1 LKRFL
6 KLNPKNS
13 TKPDAIALLWI
24 VAVGLGLRLLCLD
37 LKPLWV
43 DEVITSIF
51 GLGLG
56 FDAIP
61 TEQVIPLAAL
71 PLLFQFNAAADC
83 PAIAHHLA
91 TQSTHPPLFFCLLH
105 TWLGWL
111 PQASLAVATRS
122 FAVLWGGVGIVA
134 LYGLNR
140 VGFSRSAALTG
151 AALMALSPFAVYL
164 SQEARHY
171 TLPMA
176 LLTLALTAQ
185 VQIHHD
191 LRRKCHR
198 PWLWGLWG
206 MVSCGAIY
214 SHYFCALA
222 VMAQGV
228 TLVLFLGRDRPP
240 ITLGQ
245 LGRNLLLFALP
256 FGVFLPWLPVLF
268 QHFNSPKTGWLS
280 PPAGLAP
287 LGQTLVGWI
296 VMLFVPPIEGQPR
309 SLQIGLGL
317 LTLVLVGVLIRQ
329 TIQGWRR
336 LGPSVT
342 RFTLTSVVAIVVA
355 EYFLLIYGLGKD
367 ISIAPRYHF
376 VYFPAVCALLGAVGS
391 VQRVRWRWAWAG
403 VLLASS
409 LCVVFNLA
417 LQKPYAPAQ
426 VAAQVNGDR
435 APILVVMAYQNTLEI
450 AVGVSY
456 GLALAAT
463 RPPDQ
468 AAAFALLSYGEG
480 YDLVWQRLARLAP
493 TELAIAPRA
502 LWVIAPG
509 YFDDAFP
516 ETVRLR
522 QDQDCQI
529 DPLHFYRIGFPYQ
542 RYQCHEISQKS
553 KTSP

>member
-1 LKRFL
+1 MKQFL
-6 KLNPKNS
+6 KLTNS
-13 TKPDAIALLWI
+13 NRAELGPLLLI
-24 VAVGLGLRLLCLD
+24 LGIGLGLRLLCLD

-56 FDAIP
+56 FEAIP
-61 TEQVIPLAAL
+61 TEQVVPLSAL

-105 TWLGWL
+105 TWLGWI

-122 FAVLWGGVGIVA
+122 FAVLWGVVGIGMI
-134 LYGLNR
+134 YGLNR

-151 AALMALSPFAVYL
+151 ATLMALSPFAVYL

-176 LLTLALTAQ
+176 LLSLALTAQ

-191 LRRKCHR
+191 LQHQRQR
-198 PWLWGLWG
+198 PWLWALWG
-206 MVSCGAIY
+206 MISCGAIY

-228 TLVLFLGRDRPP
+228 TLVLFLRRDRPP
-240 ITLGQ
+240 IPLGQ

-256 FGVFLPWLPVLF
+256 FGFFLPWLPVLF

-309 SLQIGLGL
+309 PLQIILGL
-317 LTLVLVGVLIRQ
+317 LTLALVVLLVRQ
-329 TIQGWRR
+329 TIQGWRW

-342 RFTLTSVVAIVVA
+342 RFTLTSIVAIVVA
-355 EYFLLIYGLGKD
+355 EYFFLIYGLGKD

-376 VYFPAVCALLGAVGS
+376 VYFPAVCALLGAVWS
-391 VQRVRWRWAWAG
+391 VQRVRWRWMWAG
-403 VLLASS
+403 VLTLSS
-409 LCVVFNLA
+409 LGVVWNLA
-417 LQKPYAPAQ
+417 LQKPYAPAE
-426 VAAQVNGDR
+426 VAAQFNRDR

-468 AAAFALLSYGEG
+468 PAAVALLSYREG
-480 YDLVWQRLARLAP
+480 YDLLWQRLATLSPA
-493 TELAIAPRA
+493 ELAIAPRA

-516 ETVRLR
+516 EIVRLR
-522 QDQDCQI
+522 QDQDCRI

>member
-1 LKRFL
+1 VKRFL
-6 KLNPKNS
+6 KLTNS
-13 TKPDAIALLWI
+13 NRAELFTLLLI
-24 VAVGLGLRLLCLD
+24 LGVGLGLRLLCLD

-56 FDAIP
+56 FEAIP
-61 TEQVIPLAAL
+61 TEQVVPLAAL

-105 TWLGWL
+105 TWLQWV
-111 PQASLAVATRS
+111 PRESLRVATRS
-122 FAVLWGGVGIVA
+122 FAVLWGMVGIVMI
-134 LYGLNR
+134 YGLNR

-176 LLTLALTAQ
+176 LLTIALTAQ

-191 LRRKCHR
+191 LQHKRQR
-198 PWLWGLWG
+198 PWLWVLWG
-206 MVSCGAIY
+206 GISCGAIY

-222 VMAQGV
+222 VLAQGV
-228 TLVLFLGRDRPP
+228 TLLLFLRRDRPP
-240 ITLGQ
+240 ITPGH
-245 LGRNLLLFALP
+245 LGRNLLLFSLP
-256 FGVFLPWLPVLF
+256 FGFFIPWLSVLL
-268 QHFNSPKTGWLS
+268 QHLNSPKTGWLS

-287 LGQTLVGWI
+287 LAQTLVGWI

-317 LTLVLVGVLIRQ
+317 LTLVLVILLIRQ
-329 TIQGWRR
+329 TIEGWRR

-342 RFTLTSVVAIVVA
+342 RFTLTTVVAIVVV

-376 VYFPAVCALLGAVGS
+376 VYFPAVCALLGAVWSG
-391 VQRVRWRWAWAG
+391 QRWRWRWAG
-403 VLLASS
+403 VLMLSS
-409 LCVVFNLA
+409 LCVVFDLA
-417 LQKPYAPAQ
+417 LQKPYAPAE
-426 VAAQVNGDR
+426 VAAQFNRDR
-435 APILVVMAYQNTLEI
+435 APILVVMAYQNTLEM
-450 AVGVSY
+450 AVGLSY
-456 GLALAAT
+456 GLALAAE

-468 AAAFALLSYGEG
+468 PAAFTLLSYAEG
-480 YDLVWQRLARLAP
+480 YDPVWQRLATLSP
-493 TELAIAPRA
+493 TELAIAPHA
-502 LWVIAPG
+502 LWMIAPG
-509 YFDDAFP
+509 YLDDAFP